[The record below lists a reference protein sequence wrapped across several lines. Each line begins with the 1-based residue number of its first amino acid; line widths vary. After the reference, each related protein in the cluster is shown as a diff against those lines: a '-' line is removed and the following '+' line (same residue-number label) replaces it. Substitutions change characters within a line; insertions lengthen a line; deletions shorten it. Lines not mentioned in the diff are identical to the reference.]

1 MCVLIIKQ
9 FLAFETEEDIVSID
23 LTDRYSAYENNWV
36 EEQVSNED
44 LLEVDKK
51 FFFKGGRKRKRER
64 MSRVRGAGASEVI
77 PSSCLVG
84 TVMRRSG

>member
-51 FFFKGGRKRKRER
+51 LRRVEGNENVRECQGYAELELRK
-64 MSRVRGAGASEVI
+64 SSLQAVWWVRS
-77 PSSCLVG
+77 
-84 TVMRRSG
+84 